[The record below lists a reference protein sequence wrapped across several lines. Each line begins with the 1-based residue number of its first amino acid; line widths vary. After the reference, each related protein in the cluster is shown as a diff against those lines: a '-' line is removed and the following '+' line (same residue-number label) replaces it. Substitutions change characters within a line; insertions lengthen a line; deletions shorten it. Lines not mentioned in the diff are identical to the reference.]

1 MLKRRIV
8 SLFLAAVILATSPV
22 IPSYAKENPVVV
34 SPKWNNTQVVRASL
48 SASGTTLTASAIVQ
62 AGNINYS
69 CSGTLYVDVW
79 ERGQWVNVKSWAVSG
94 KGSIYTSKTYT
105 GTKWKTY
112 RSRLSVSVAGES
124 ITAYSSSITVQ

>member
-1 MLKRRIV
+1 MSKRRIV

-22 IPSYAKENPVVV
+22 IPVCAKTPPVVV
-34 SPKWNNTQVVRASL
+34 SPMWNNTQLARANI

-79 ERGQWVNVKSWAVSG
+79 EGGQWVNVKSWAVSG
-94 KGSIYTSKTYT
+94 KGSIYASKTYT

-124 ITAYSSSITVQ
+124 INAYSSSVTVQ